1 MLYTSLQILLS
12 FVGVSFN
19 VGALYLSR
27 MPTQSEKED
36 GKWPEISKEVDGNF
50 LLRNI
55 KLLYR
60 GIVNPARKDAHFEN
74 NIPTKQIRVA
84 TVSKLDGR
92 FEFTDAAQYDTLGSK
107 QASSPEVQRAGRPKS
122 APIGRRDKLL
132 FWGFFLVVFS
142 VNLTTILILVL

>member
-27 MPTQSEKED
+27 IPTRSEKED
-36 GKWPEISKEVDGNF
+36 GKRPEISKEVDGNF
-50 LLRNI
+50 LLRDI

-60 GIVNPARKDAHFEN
+60 GIVNPALKDARFEK
-74 NIPTKQIRVA
+74 NIPTKQIKVA
-84 TVSKLDGR
+84 TVSKLDGK
-92 FEFTDAAQYDTLGSK
+92 FEFTDTAQYDTPGSK
-107 QASSPEVQRAGRPKS
+107 PPSSPEVQRAGRPKS

-132 FWGFFLVVFS
+132 FWVFFLVVFS